1 MSNAQNS
8 ASKETILIVD
18 DIPENLQLLA
28 GMLSEQGYIVRLAPD
43 GQLALQFVQVSP
55 PDLILLD
62 ILMPDMDGYEVCK
75 ELKTSPTTQCI
86 PVIFIS
92 ALHEVFDKV
101 KAFSVGG
108 VDYITKP
115 FEVREVLA
123 RVENQ
128 LRLSRFSKQLLE
140 QNARLSQEI
149 EERKR
154 IEHERKQAQ
163 EALQASEAELR
174 ALFAAIPD
182 PLFVINSVGRV
193 LKLVPLAP
201 EQLYKPADEQIG
213 RTLHEIFEQAQAD
226 IFLSYIQQALSTQQI
241 LNVEYSL
248 TMGGRE
254 IWFAAR
260 ISPISQ
266 DLVIWLARDITDRK
280 RAEEASILEERN
292 RIAREIHDT
301 LAQALTGVIVHMEV
315 AKVVVPEDS
324 KARNHLI
331 QAHNLA
337 RDGLAEARRSVWALR
352 PQVLE
357 QGGISQALESL
368 VHGLTAGTPIKGE
381 CTIEKTRYPL
391 PSHVETNLL
400 RIAQEAFVNALKHA
414 RASAIQV
421 ELTFA
426 SQAVSLCVR
435 DNGQGFNPELLRG
448 KGFGLVGM
456 RERIQSLGG
465 RLTIASQ
472 PGQGTEVIAVVPLG
486 YFQKL
491 LLEDEGCI
499 MSQKQPICILIADDH
514 PIVRA
519 GIAAML
525 EIDPEAN
532 LTVVGQANNGCEAVA
547 LFAQLQPDI
556 ALIDLQMPQMDGVT
570 AIAAIRKKFP
580 TARLIVLTTY
590 DRDEDIYR
598 GLQAGAKAYLL
609 KDTPREELLAC
620 IQAVHVGRSFIPMEV
635 GARLAER
642 MNSPELS
649 KRECEVLQLMTA
661 GMSNLEIGEALTITE
676 GTVKS
681 HINNILSKLNVN
693 DRTQAVII
701 ALKRGIVALP

>member
-43 GQLALQFVQVSP
+43 GQLALQFIQSNP

-75 ELKTSPTTQCI
+75 QLKTSPTTQDI

-101 KAFSVGG
+101 KAFSLGG

-154 IEHERKQAQ
+154 IEHEHKQAQ

-182 PLFVINSVGRV
+182 PFFVINLEGRV
-193 LKLVPLAP
+193 LKVVPLAP
-201 EQLYKPADEQIG
+201 EQLYKPADEQID

-248 TMGGRE
+248 SMGGRE
-254 IWFAAR
+254 TWLAAR

-266 DLVIWLARDITDRK
+266 DLVIWLARDITEQRATALRERK
-280 RAEEASILEERN
+280 QAQEASILAERN
-292 RIAREIHDT
+292 RIARDIHDT
-301 LAQALTGVIVHMEV
+301 LAQALTGVVVHMEA
-315 AKVVVPEDS
+315 AKVVVPEES
-324 KARNHLI
+324 KARTHVI
-331 QAHNLA
+331 QAQNLA

-352 PQVLE
+352 SQVLE
-357 QGGISQALESL
+357 QGGLEQALESL
-368 VHGLTAGTPIKGE
+368 VQGLTAGTAIKGH
-381 CTIEKTRYPL
+381 CNIEGTRYPL
-391 PSHVETNLL
+391 PCDVETNLL

-414 RASAIQV
+414 DANTVQV
-421 ELTFA
+421 ELTFD

-435 DNGQGFNPELLRG
+435 DDGRGFNPELLRG

-465 RLTIASQ
+465 LLTIASQ
-472 PGQGTEVIAVVPLG
+472 PGQGTEVIAVVPLASG
-486 YFQKL
+486 
-491 LLEDEGCI
+491 
-499 MSQKQPICILIADDH
+499 IL
-514 PIVRA
+514 PK
-519 GIAAML
+519 
-525 EIDPEAN
+525 
-532 LTVVGQANNGCEAVA
+532 T
-547 LFAQLQPDI
+547 
-556 ALIDLQMPQMDGVT
+556 
-570 AIAAIRKKFP
+570 
-580 TARLIVLTTY
+580 
-590 DRDEDIYR
+590 
-598 GLQAGAKAYLL
+598 
-609 KDTPREELLAC
+609 
-620 IQAVHVGRSFIPMEV
+620 
-635 GARLAER
+635 
-642 MNSPELS
+642 
-649 KRECEVLQLMTA
+649 TA
-661 GMSNLEIGEALTITE
+661 GGS
-676 GTVKS
+676 
-681 HINNILSKLNVN
+681 
-693 DRTQAVII
+693 Q
-701 ALKRGIVALP
+701 

>member
-8 ASKETILIVD
+8 TSKETILIVD

-43 GQLALQFVQVSP
+43 GQLALQFIQSNP

-75 ELKTSPTTQCI
+75 ELKTSPRTQDI

-101 KAFSVGG
+101 KAFSLGG

-140 QNARLSQEI
+140 QNARLCEEI

-154 IEHERKQAQ
+154 IEHERKRAQ

-174 ALFAAIPD
+174 ALFVAIPD

-193 LKLVPLAP
+193 LKVVPLAP
-201 EQLYKPADEQIG
+201 EQLYKPADDQIG
-213 RTLHEIFEQAQAD
+213 RTLHEIFEQSQAD
-226 IFLSYIQQALSTQQI
+226 TFLNYIQQALSTQQI

-248 TMGGRE
+248 TREGRE
-254 IWFAAR
+254 TWFAAR

-301 LAQALTGVIVHMEV
+301 LAQALTGVIVHMEA
-315 AKVVVPEDS
+315 AKVVVPEES
-324 KARNHLI
+324 KARTHVI
-331 QAHNLA
+331 QAQNLA

-357 QGGISQALESL
+357 QGGLEQALESL
-368 VHGLTAGTPIKGE
+368 VHGLTAGIAIKGQ
-381 CTIEKTRYPL
+381 CTIEETRYPL
-391 PSHVETNLL
+391 PCNVEINLL

-414 RASAIQV
+414 HANAVQV
-421 ELTFA
+421 ELTFG

-435 DNGQGFNPELLRG
+435 DNGRGFNPELQRG
-448 KGFGLVGM
+448 KGFGLIGM

-472 PGQGTEVIAVVPLG
+472 PGQGTEVIAVVSLASG
-486 YFQKL
+486 
-491 LLEDEGCI
+491 
-499 MSQKQPICILIADDH
+499 IL
-514 PIVRA
+514 
-519 GIAAML
+519 
-525 EIDPEAN
+525 PE
-532 LTVVGQANNGCEAVA
+532 T
-547 LFAQLQPDI
+547 
-556 ALIDLQMPQMDGVT
+556 
-570 AIAAIRKKFP
+570 
-580 TARLIVLTTY
+580 
-590 DRDEDIYR
+590 
-598 GLQAGAKAYLL
+598 
-609 KDTPREELLAC
+609 
-620 IQAVHVGRSFIPMEV
+620 
-635 GARLAER
+635 
-642 MNSPELS
+642 
-649 KRECEVLQLMTA
+649 TA
-661 GMSNLEIGEALTITE
+661 GG
-676 GTVKS
+676 
-681 HINNILSKLNVN
+681 
-693 DRTQAVII
+693 
-701 ALKRGIVALP
+701 

>member
-1 MSNAQNS
+1 MSNAQNP

-43 GQLALQFVQVSP
+43 GQLALQFVQSNP

-62 ILMPDMDGYEVCK
+62 LLMPEMDGYEVCK
-75 ELKTSPTTQCI
+75 QLKTSPTTQDI

-92 ALHEVFDKV
+92 ALNEVFDKV
-101 KAFSVGG
+101 KAFSFGG

-140 QNARLSQEI
+140 QNVRLSEEI

-163 EALQASEAELR
+163 EALQASEAELQ

-182 PLFVINSVGRV
+182 PLFVINSLGRV
-193 LKLVPLAP
+193 LKVVPLAP
-201 EQLYKPADEQIG
+201 EQLYKPAEEQIG

-248 TMGGRE
+248 SKGGRE
-254 IWFAAR
+254 TWSAAR

-266 DLVIWLARDITDRK
+266 DLVIWLARDISDRK
-280 RAEEASILEERN
+280 RAEEASILAERN
-292 RIAREIHDT
+292 RIARDIHDT
-301 LAQALTGVIVHMEV
+301 LAQVLTGVVVHMEA

-324 KARNHLI
+324 KARTHVM

-357 QGGISQALESL
+357 QGNLSQALESL
-368 VHGLTAGTPIKGE
+368 VHGLTAGTPIKGQ
-381 CTIEKTRYPL
+381 CTIEETRYPL
-391 PSHVETNLL
+391 PSDVETNLL

-414 RASAIQV
+414 HANAVQV
-421 ELTFA
+421 ELTFG

-435 DNGQGFNPELLRG
+435 DDGRGFNPELLRG

-465 RLTIASQ
+465 QLTIASQ
-472 PGQGTEVIAVVPLG
+472 PGQGTEVIAVVPLAG
-486 YFQKL
+486 
-491 LLEDEGCI
+491 E
-499 MSQKQPICILIADDH
+499 IL
-514 PIVRA
+514 
-519 GIAAML
+519 
-525 EIDPEAN
+525 PE
-532 LTVVGQANNGCEAVA
+532 T
-547 LFAQLQPDI
+547 
-556 ALIDLQMPQMDGVT
+556 
-570 AIAAIRKKFP
+570 
-580 TARLIVLTTY
+580 
-590 DRDEDIYR
+590 
-598 GLQAGAKAYLL
+598 
-609 KDTPREELLAC
+609 
-620 IQAVHVGRSFIPMEV
+620 
-635 GARLAER
+635 
-642 MNSPELS
+642 
-649 KRECEVLQLMTA
+649 TA
-661 GMSNLEIGEALTITE
+661 GEKDAS
-676 GTVKS
+676 
-681 HINNILSKLNVN
+681 
-693 DRTQAVII
+693 
-701 ALKRGIVALP
+701 

>member
-28 GMLSEQGYIVRLAPD
+28 GMLSDRGYIVRLAPD
-43 GQLALQFVQVSP
+43 GQLALQFVQSNP
-55 PDLILLD
+55 PELILLD

-75 ELKTSPTTQCI
+75 QLKTSPTSQEI

-92 ALHEVFDKV
+92 ALNEVFDKV

-115 FEVREVLA
+115 FELLEVLA

-193 LKLVPLAP
+193 LKVVPLAP

-241 LNVEYSL
+241 LNIEYSL

-254 IWFAAR
+254 TWLAAR

-266 DLVIWLARDITDRK
+266 DLVIWLARDITEQRAAALRERK
-280 RAEEASILEERN
+280 QAQEASILAERN
-292 RIAREIHDT
+292 RIARDIHDT
-301 LAQALTGVIVHMEV
+301 LAQALTGVVVHMEA
-315 AKVVVPEDS
+315 AKVVVPEES
-324 KARNHLI
+324 KARTHVI
-331 QAHNLA
+331 QAQNLA

-357 QGGISQALESL
+357 QGDLSQALESL
-368 VHGLTAGTPIKGE
+368 VNGLTAGTPIKGQ
-381 CTIEKTRYPL
+381 CTIEGTRYPL
-391 PSHVETNLL
+391 PCDVEINLL

-414 RASAIQV
+414 HANAVQV
-421 ELTFA
+421 ELTFG
-426 SQAVSLCVR
+426 SQAVRLCVR
-435 DNGQGFNPELLRG
+435 DDGRGFNPELQSE

-472 PGQGTEVIAVVPLG
+472 PGQGTEVIAVVPLA
-486 YFQKL
+486 
-491 LLEDEGCI
+491 
-499 MSQKQPICILIADDH
+499 S
-514 PIVRA
+514 
-519 GIAAML
+519 
-525 EIDPEAN
+525 EIRPK
-532 LTVVGQANNGCEAVA
+532 T
-547 LFAQLQPDI
+547 
-556 ALIDLQMPQMDGVT
+556 
-570 AIAAIRKKFP
+570 
-580 TARLIVLTTY
+580 
-590 DRDEDIYR
+590 
-598 GLQAGAKAYLL
+598 
-609 KDTPREELLAC
+609 
-620 IQAVHVGRSFIPMEV
+620 
-635 GARLAER
+635 
-642 MNSPELS
+642 
-649 KRECEVLQLMTA
+649 TA
-661 GMSNLEIGEALTITE
+661 GG
-676 GTVKS
+676 
-681 HINNILSKLNVN
+681 
-693 DRTQAVII
+693 
-701 ALKRGIVALP
+701 

>member
-28 GMLSEQGYIVRLAPD
+28 GMLSDQGYIVRLAPD
-43 GQLALQFVQVSP
+43 GQLALQFVQSNP

-75 ELKTSPTTQCI
+75 ELKTSPTTQDI

-115 FEVREVLA
+115 FEVQEVLA

-140 QNARLSQEI
+140 QNARLSKEI

-154 IEHERKQAQ
+154 IEHERKRAQ
-163 EALQASEAELR
+163 EALQASESELR

-213 RTLHEIFEQAQAD
+213 RTLHEIFEQPQAG
-226 IFLSYIQQALSTQQI
+226 IFLCYIQQALNTQQI

-266 DLVIWLARDITDRK
+266 DLVIWLARDISDRK

-357 QGGISQALESL
+357 QGSLSQALESL

-381 CTIEKTRYPL
+381 CTIEETQYLL

-414 RASAIQV
+414 HANVVQV
-421 ELTFA
+421 ELTFG
-426 SQAVSLCVR
+426 SQTVSLCVR
-435 DNGQGFNPELLRG
+435 DNGQGFNPERQSR
-448 KGFGLVGM
+448 KGFGLLGM
-456 RERIQSLGG
+456 HERIQSLGG
-465 RLTIASQ
+465 QLTISSQ
-472 PGQGTEVIAVVPLG
+472 PGQGTEVIAIVPL
-486 YFQKL
+486 
-491 LLEDEGCI
+491 
-499 MSQKQPICILIADDH
+499 A
-514 PIVRA
+514 
-519 GIAAML
+519 
-525 EIDPEAN
+525 ID
-532 LTVVGQANNGCEAVA
+532 
-547 LFAQLQPDI
+547 
-556 ALIDLQMPQMDGVT
+556 MPYQT
-570 AIAAIRKKFP
+570 
-580 TARLIVLTTY
+580 
-590 DRDEDIYR
+590 
-598 GLQAGAKAYLL
+598 
-609 KDTPREELLAC
+609 
-620 IQAVHVGRSFIPMEV
+620 
-635 GARLAER
+635 
-642 MNSPELS
+642 
-649 KRECEVLQLMTA
+649 TA
-661 GMSNLEIGEALTITE
+661 GE
-676 GTVKS
+676 
-681 HINNILSKLNVN
+681 
-693 DRTQAVII
+693 
-701 ALKRGIVALP
+701 

>member
-8 ASKETILIVD
+8 TSKETILIVD

-43 GQLALQFVQVSP
+43 GQLALQFIQSNP

-75 ELKTSPTTQCI
+75 QLKTSPTIQDI

-101 KAFSVGG
+101 KAFSLGG

-140 QNARLSQEI
+140 QNARLSKEI
-149 EERKR
+149 EQRKRVEDERKR
-154 IEHERKQAQ
+154 AQ

-193 LKLVPLAP
+193 LKVVPLAP
-201 EQLYKPADEQIG
+201 EQLYKPADDQVG

-241 LNVEYSL
+241 LNIEYSL
-248 TMGGRE
+248 TVGGRE
-254 IWFAAR
+254 TWFAAR

-301 LAQALTGVIVHMEV
+301 LAQALTGVIVHMEA
-315 AKVVVPEDS
+315 AKVVVSEES
-324 KARNHLI
+324 KARTHVI
-331 QAHNLA
+331 QAQNLA

-357 QGGISQALESL
+357 QGSLEQALESL
-368 VHGLTAGTPIKGE
+368 VRGLTAGTPIKGQ
-381 CTIEKTRYPL
+381 CTIEETRYPL
-391 PSHVETNLL
+391 PCNVETNLL

-414 RASAIQV
+414 HANAIQV
-421 ELTFA
+421 ELRFG

-435 DNGQGFNPELLRG
+435 DDGRGFNPELLRG

-465 RLTIASQ
+465 QLTIASQ
-472 PGQGTEVIAVVPLG
+472 PGQGTEVIAVVPLAS
-486 YFQKL
+486 
-491 LLEDEGCI
+491 E
-499 MSQKQPICILIADDH
+499 IL
-514 PIVRA
+514 PK
-519 GIAAML
+519 
-525 EIDPEAN
+525 
-532 LTVVGQANNGCEAVA
+532 T
-547 LFAQLQPDI
+547 
-556 ALIDLQMPQMDGVT
+556 
-570 AIAAIRKKFP
+570 
-580 TARLIVLTTY
+580 TAR
-590 DRDEDIYR
+590 
-598 GLQAGAKAYLL
+598 G
-609 KDTPREELLAC
+609 
-620 IQAVHVGRSFIPMEV
+620 
-635 GARLAER
+635 
-642 MNSPELS
+642 
-649 KRECEVLQLMTA
+649 
-661 GMSNLEIGEALTITE
+661 
-676 GTVKS
+676 
-681 HINNILSKLNVN
+681 
-693 DRTQAVII
+693 
-701 ALKRGIVALP
+701 

>member
-28 GMLSEQGYIVRLAPD
+28 GMLSEQGYIMRLAPD

-75 ELKTSPTTQCI
+75 ELKTSPATQDI

-128 LRLSRFSKQLLE
+128 LRLSQFSKQLLE
-140 QNARLSQEI
+140 QNAQLSKEI

-154 IEHERKQAQ
+154 IEHERKRAQ

-174 ALFAAIPD
+174 ALFAAMPD

-193 LKLVPLAP
+193 LKIVPLAP
-201 EQLYKPADEQIG
+201 EQLYKPADKQIG
-213 RTLHEIFEQAQAD
+213 RTLHEIFEQPQAD
-226 IFLSYIQQALSTQQI
+226 IFLCYIQQALSTQQI

-254 IWFAAR
+254 TWFAAR
-260 ISPISQ
+260 VSPISQ
-266 DLVIWLARDITDRK
+266 ELVIWLARDINDRK

-357 QGGISQALESL
+357 QGSLSQALESL
-368 VHGLTAGTPIKGE
+368 VHGLTTGTQIKGE
-381 CTIEKTRYPL
+381 CTIEETQYPL

-414 RASAIQV
+414 HANVVQV
-421 ELTFA
+421 ELTFG

-435 DNGQGFNPELLRG
+435 DNGQGFNPELQSG
-448 KGFGLVGM
+448 KGFGLLGM
-456 RERIQSLGG
+456 HERIQSLGG
-465 RLTIASQ
+465 QLTITSQ
-472 PGQGTEVIAVVPLG
+472 PGQGTEVIAIVPLAI
-486 YFQKL
+486 
-491 LLEDEGCI
+491 D
-499 MSQKQPICILIADDH
+499 MPSQ
-514 PIVRA
+514 
-519 GIAAML
+519 
-525 EIDPEAN
+525 
-532 LTVVGQANNGCEAVA
+532 T
-547 LFAQLQPDI
+547 
-556 ALIDLQMPQMDGVT
+556 
-570 AIAAIRKKFP
+570 
-580 TARLIVLTTY
+580 
-590 DRDEDIYR
+590 
-598 GLQAGAKAYLL
+598 
-609 KDTPREELLAC
+609 
-620 IQAVHVGRSFIPMEV
+620 
-635 GARLAER
+635 
-642 MNSPELS
+642 
-649 KRECEVLQLMTA
+649 TA
-661 GMSNLEIGEALTITE
+661 GE
-676 GTVKS
+676 
-681 HINNILSKLNVN
+681 
-693 DRTQAVII
+693 
-701 ALKRGIVALP
+701 

>member
-43 GQLALQFVQVSP
+43 GQLALQFVQSNP

-75 ELKTSPTTQCI
+75 ELKTSPTTQDI

-101 KAFSVGG
+101 KAFSLGG

-140 QNARLSQEI
+140 QNARLCEEI

-154 IEHERKQAQ
+154 IEHERKRAQ

-182 PLFVINSVGRV
+182 PLFVINSLGRV
-193 LKLVPLAP
+193 LKVVPLAP

-248 TMGGRE
+248 IKGGRE
-254 IWFAAR
+254 TWSAAR

-266 DLVIWLARDITDRK
+266 DLVIWLARDISDRK

-357 QGGISQALESL
+357 QGDLEQALESL
-368 VHGLTAGTPIKGE
+368 VHGLTAGTAIKGQ
-381 CTIEKTRYPL
+381 CTIEGTRYPL

-414 RASAIQV
+414 HANAVQV
-421 ELTFA
+421 ELTFR

-435 DNGQGFNPELLRG
+435 DDGRGFQPELLRG

-465 RLTIASQ
+465 QLTIASQ
-472 PGQGTEVIAVVPLG
+472 PGQGTEVIAVVPLA
-486 YFQKL
+486 
-491 LLEDEGCI
+491 
-499 MSQKQPICILIADDH
+499 S
-514 PIVRA
+514 
-519 GIAAML
+519 GI
-525 EIDPEAN
+525 PS
-532 LTVVGQANNGCEAVA
+532 
-547 LFAQLQPDI
+547 
-556 ALIDLQMPQMDGVT
+556 
-570 AIAAIRKKFP
+570 K
-580 TARLIVLTTY
+580 TT
-590 DRDEDIYR
+590 
-598 GLQAGAKAYLL
+598 
-609 KDTPREELLAC
+609 
-620 IQAVHVGRSFIPMEV
+620 
-635 GARLAER
+635 
-642 MNSPELS
+642 
-649 KRECEVLQLMTA
+649 
-661 GMSNLEIGEALTITE
+661 
-676 GTVKS
+676 
-681 HINNILSKLNVN
+681 
-693 DRTQAVII
+693 
-701 ALKRGIVALP
+701 

>member
-8 ASKETILIVD
+8 GSKETILIVD

-43 GQLALQFVQVSP
+43 GQLALQFVQSNP

-75 ELKTSPTTQCI
+75 ELKTSPTTQDI

-128 LRLSRFSKQLLE
+128 LRLSQFSKQLLE
-140 QNARLSQEI
+140 QNVRLSEEI

-154 IEHERKQAQ
+154 IEHERKRAQ

-193 LKLVPLAP
+193 LKVVPLAL
-201 EQLYKPADEQIG
+201 EQLYKPADDQIG

-254 IWFAAR
+254 TWFATR

-266 DLVIWLARDITDRK
+266 DSVIWLARDISEQRAAALRERK

-352 PQVLE
+352 PQMLE
-357 QGGISQALESL
+357 QGSLSQALESL

-381 CTIEKTRYPL
+381 CTIEETQYPL

-414 RASAIQV
+414 HANVVQV
-421 ELTFA
+421 ELTFG

-448 KGFGLVGM
+448 QGFGLVGM

-472 PGQGTEVIAVVPLG
+472 PGQGTEVIAVIPLASG
-486 YFQKL
+486 
-491 LLEDEGCI
+491 
-499 MSQKQPICILIADDH
+499 IL
-514 PIVRA
+514 
-519 GIAAML
+519 
-525 EIDPEAN
+525 PE
-532 LTVVGQANNGCEAVA
+532 T
-547 LFAQLQPDI
+547 
-556 ALIDLQMPQMDGVT
+556 
-570 AIAAIRKKFP
+570 
-580 TARLIVLTTY
+580 
-590 DRDEDIYR
+590 
-598 GLQAGAKAYLL
+598 
-609 KDTPREELLAC
+609 
-620 IQAVHVGRSFIPMEV
+620 
-635 GARLAER
+635 
-642 MNSPELS
+642 
-649 KRECEVLQLMTA
+649 TA
-661 GMSNLEIGEALTITE
+661 GG
-676 GTVKS
+676 
-681 HINNILSKLNVN
+681 
-693 DRTQAVII
+693 
-701 ALKRGIVALP
+701 

>member
-43 GQLALQFVQVSP
+43 GQLALQFVQSNP
-55 PDLILLD
+55 PNLILLD

-75 ELKTSPTTQCI
+75 ELKTSPTTQDI

-128 LRLSRFSKQLLE
+128 LRLTRFSKQLLE
-140 QNARLSQEI
+140 QNVRLSKEI

-154 IEHERKQAQ
+154 IEHGRKRAQ
-163 EALQASEAELR
+163 EALQTSEAELQ
-174 ALFAAIPD
+174 ALFATIPD

-193 LKLVPLAP
+193 LKVVPLAP

-213 RTLHEIFEQAQAD
+213 RTLHEIFEQPQAG
-226 IFLSYIQQALSTQQI
+226 IFLCYIQQALSTQQI

-266 DLVIWLARDITDRK
+266 DLVIWLARDISDRK

-381 CTIEKTRYPL
+381 CTIEETQYLL

-414 RASAIQV
+414 HANVVQV
-421 ELTFA
+421 ELTFG

-435 DNGQGFNPELLRG
+435 DNGQGFNPELQSG
-448 KGFGLVGM
+448 KGFGLLGM
-456 RERIQSLGG
+456 HERIQSLGG
-465 RLTIASQ
+465 QLTIASQ
-472 PGQGTEVIAVVPLG
+472 PGQGTEVIAIVPLAI
-486 YFQKL
+486 
-491 LLEDEGCI
+491 D
-499 MSQKQPICILIADDH
+499 MPSQ
-514 PIVRA
+514 
-519 GIAAML
+519 
-525 EIDPEAN
+525 
-532 LTVVGQANNGCEAVA
+532 
-547 LFAQLQPDI
+547 
-556 ALIDLQMPQMDGVT
+556 
-570 AIAAIRKKFP
+570 
-580 TARLIVLTTY
+580 TT
-590 DRDEDIYR
+590 E
-598 GLQAGAKAYLL
+598 
-609 KDTPREELLAC
+609 
-620 IQAVHVGRSFIPMEV
+620 
-635 GARLAER
+635 
-642 MNSPELS
+642 
-649 KRECEVLQLMTA
+649 
-661 GMSNLEIGEALTITE
+661 
-676 GTVKS
+676 
-681 HINNILSKLNVN
+681 
-693 DRTQAVII
+693 
-701 ALKRGIVALP
+701 

>member
-1 MSNAQNS
+1 MSNAQN

-28 GMLSEQGYIVRLAPD
+28 GMLSKQGYIVRLAPD
-43 GQLALQFVQVSP
+43 GQLALQFIQSNP

-75 ELKTSPTTQCI
+75 QLKTSPTTQGI

-101 KAFSVGG
+101 KAFSSGG

-140 QNARLSQEI
+140 QNARLSKEI

-154 IEHERKQAQ
+154 LEHERKRAQ

-193 LKLVPLAP
+193 LKVVPLAS
-201 EQLYKPADEQIG
+201 EQLYKPADDQIG
-213 RTLHEIFEQAQAD
+213 RTLHEIFEPAQAD
-226 IFLSYIQQALSTQQI
+226 IFLNYIQQALSTQQI

-254 IWFAAR
+254 TWFATR

-266 DLVIWLARDITDRK
+266 DSVIWLARDISEQRAAALRERK
-280 RAEEASILEERN
+280 QAEEASILAERN
-292 RIAREIHDT
+292 RIARDIHDT
-301 LAQALTGVIVHMEV
+301 LAQTLTGVVVHMEA
-315 AKVVVPEDS
+315 AKVVVPEES
-324 KARNHLI
+324 KARTHVI
-331 QAHNLA
+331 QAQNLA

-357 QGGISQALESL
+357 QGSLSQALESL
-368 VHGLTAGTPIKGE
+368 VHGLTAGTPIKGQ
-381 CTIEKTRYPL
+381 CTIEETRYPL
-391 PSHVETNLL
+391 PSDVETNLL

-414 RASAIQV
+414 YANAVQV
-421 ELTFA
+421 ELTFG

-435 DNGQGFNPELLRG
+435 DNGQGFNPKLPSG

-465 RLTIASQ
+465 QLIIASQ
-472 PGQGTEVIAVVPLG
+472 PGQGT
-486 YFQKL
+486 Q
-491 LLEDEGCI
+491 
-499 MSQKQPICILIADDH
+499 
-514 PIVRA
+514 
-519 GIAAML
+519 
-525 EIDPEAN
+525 
-532 LTVVGQANNGCEAVA
+532 
-547 LFAQLQPDI
+547 
-556 ALIDLQMPQMDGVT
+556 VT
-570 AIAAIRKKFP
+570 AIVPLVIDMPSK
-580 TARLIVLTTY
+580 TTTG
-590 DRDEDIYR
+590 E
-598 GLQAGAKAYLL
+598 
-609 KDTPREELLAC
+609 KDA
-620 IQAVHVGRSFIPMEV
+620 S
-635 GARLAER
+635 
-642 MNSPELS
+642 
-649 KRECEVLQLMTA
+649 
-661 GMSNLEIGEALTITE
+661 
-676 GTVKS
+676 
-681 HINNILSKLNVN
+681 
-693 DRTQAVII
+693 
-701 ALKRGIVALP
+701 

>member
-28 GMLSEQGYIVRLAPD
+28 GMLSEHGYIVRLAPD
-43 GQLALQFVQVSP
+43 GQLALQFVQSNP

-62 ILMPDMDGYEVCK
+62 ILMPDMDGYGVCK
-75 ELKTSPTTQCI
+75 ELKTSLTTQDI

-128 LRLSRFSKQLLE
+128 LRLRRFSKQLLE

-154 IEHERKQAQ
+154 IERERKRAQ
-163 EALQASEAELR
+163 EALQASEAELQ

-193 LKLVPLAP
+193 LKVVPFAS

-226 IFLSYIQQALSTQQI
+226 IFLRYIQQALSTQQI

-248 TMGGRE
+248 SMGGRE
-254 IWFAAR
+254 TWLAAR

-266 DLVIWLARDITDRK
+266 DLVIWLARDITEQRAAALRERK
-280 RAEEASILEERN
+280 QAEEASILAERN
-292 RIAREIHDT
+292 RIARDIHDT
-301 LAQALTGVIVHMEV
+301 LAQALTGVVVHMEA
-315 AKVVVPEDS
+315 AKVVVPEES
-324 KARNHLI
+324 KARTHVI
-331 QAHNLA
+331 QAQNLA

-352 PQVLE
+352 SQVLE
-357 QGGISQALESL
+357 QGSLSQALESL
-368 VHGLTAGTPIKGE
+368 VHGLTAGTAIKGQ
-381 CTIEKTRYPL
+381 CTIEQTCYPL

-414 RASAIQV
+414 QANAVRV
-421 ELTFA
+421 ELTFG

-435 DNGQGFNPELLRG
+435 DDGRGFNPELQSG

-465 RLTIASQ
+465 QLTIASQ
-472 PGQGTEVIAVVPLG
+472 LGQGTEVIAVVPLASVIPP
-486 YFQKL
+486 K
-491 LLEDEGCI
+491 
-499 MSQKQPICILIADDH
+499 
-514 PIVRA
+514 
-519 GIAAML
+519 
-525 EIDPEAN
+525 
-532 LTVVGQANNGCEAVA
+532 
-547 LFAQLQPDI
+547 
-556 ALIDLQMPQMDGVT
+556 
-570 AIAAIRKKFP
+570 
-580 TARLIVLTTY
+580 TT
-590 DRDEDIYR
+590 
-598 GLQAGAKAYLL
+598 
-609 KDTPREELLAC
+609 
-620 IQAVHVGRSFIPMEV
+620 
-635 GARLAER
+635 
-642 MNSPELS
+642 
-649 KRECEVLQLMTA
+649 
-661 GMSNLEIGEALTITE
+661 
-676 GTVKS
+676 
-681 HINNILSKLNVN
+681 
-693 DRTQAVII
+693 
-701 ALKRGIVALP
+701 

>member
-1 MSNAQNS
+1 MSNVQNS

-43 GQLALQFVQVSP
+43 GQLALQFVQSNP

-62 ILMPDMDGYEVCK
+62 ILMPDMDGYEVCNQ
-75 ELKTSPTTQCI
+75 LKRSPTTQDI
-86 PVIFIS
+86 PVIFVS

-140 QNARLSQEI
+140 QNARLSKEI

-154 IEHERKQAQ
+154 IEHERKRAQ

-213 RTLHEIFEQAQAD
+213 RTLHEIFEQGQAD

-248 TMGGRE
+248 TRGGRE
-254 IWFAAR
+254 TWLAAR

-266 DLVIWLARDITDRK
+266 DLVIWLARDISDRK
-280 RAEEASILEERN
+280 QAEEASILAERN
-292 RIAREIHDT
+292 RIARDIHDT
-301 LAQALTGVIVHMEV
+301 LAQVLTGVVVHMEA
-315 AKVVVPEDS
+315 AKVVVPEES
-324 KARNHLI
+324 KARTHII
-331 QAHNLA
+331 QAHSLA

-357 QGGISQALESL
+357 QGNLSQALESL
-368 VHGLTAGTPIKGE
+368 VHGLTAGTAIKGQ
-381 CTIEKTRYPL
+381 CTIEETRYPL
-391 PSHVETNLL
+391 PSDVETNLL

-414 RASAIQV
+414 QAKAVQV
-421 ELTFA
+421 ELTFG

-435 DNGQGFNPELLRG
+435 DDGRGFNPELQRG

-465 RLTIASQ
+465 WLTIASQ
-472 PGQGTEVIAVVPLG
+472 PGQGTEVIAVVPLASG
-486 YFQKL
+486 
-491 LLEDEGCI
+491 
-499 MSQKQPICILIADDH
+499 IL
-514 PIVRA
+514 PK
-519 GIAAML
+519 
-525 EIDPEAN
+525 
-532 LTVVGQANNGCEAVA
+532 T
-547 LFAQLQPDI
+547 
-556 ALIDLQMPQMDGVT
+556 
-570 AIAAIRKKFP
+570 
-580 TARLIVLTTY
+580 
-590 DRDEDIYR
+590 
-598 GLQAGAKAYLL
+598 
-609 KDTPREELLAC
+609 
-620 IQAVHVGRSFIPMEV
+620 
-635 GARLAER
+635 
-642 MNSPELS
+642 
-649 KRECEVLQLMTA
+649 TA
-661 GMSNLEIGEALTITE
+661 GG
-676 GTVKS
+676 
-681 HINNILSKLNVN
+681 
-693 DRTQAVII
+693 
-701 ALKRGIVALP
+701 

>member
-1 MSNAQNS
+1 MSNAQNP

-43 GQLALQFVQVSP
+43 GQLALQFVQSNP

-75 ELKTSPTTQCI
+75 QLKTSPTTQDI

-115 FEVREVLA
+115 CEVQEVLA

-140 QNARLSQEI
+140 QNARLCEEI

-154 IEHERKQAQ
+154 IEHERKRAQ

-182 PLFVINSVGRV
+182 PLFVINSLGRV
-193 LKLVPLAP
+193 LKVVPLAP
-201 EQLYKPADEQIG
+201 EQLYKPAEEQIG

-248 TMGGRE
+248 SKGGRE
-254 IWFAAR
+254 TWSAAR

-266 DLVIWLARDITDRK
+266 DLVIWLARDISDRK
-280 RAEEASILEERN
+280 RAEEASILAERN
-292 RIAREIHDT
+292 RIARDIHDT
-301 LAQALTGVIVHMEV
+301 LAQVLTGVVVHMEA
-315 AKVVVPEDS
+315 AKVVVPEES
-324 KARNHLI
+324 KARTHVM

-357 QGGISQALESL
+357 QGNLSQALESL
-368 VHGLTAGTPIKGE
+368 VHGLTAGTPIKGQ
-381 CTIEKTRYPL
+381 CTIEETRYPL
-391 PSHVETNLL
+391 PSDVEINLL

-414 RASAIQV
+414 HANAVQV
-421 ELTFA
+421 ELTFG

-435 DNGQGFNPELLRG
+435 DDGRGFNPELLRG

-465 RLTIASQ
+465 QLTIASQ
-472 PGQGTEVIAVVPLG
+472 PGQGTEVIAVVPLAG
-486 YFQKL
+486 
-491 LLEDEGCI
+491 E
-499 MSQKQPICILIADDH
+499 IL
-514 PIVRA
+514 
-519 GIAAML
+519 
-525 EIDPEAN
+525 PE
-532 LTVVGQANNGCEAVA
+532 T
-547 LFAQLQPDI
+547 
-556 ALIDLQMPQMDGVT
+556 
-570 AIAAIRKKFP
+570 
-580 TARLIVLTTY
+580 
-590 DRDEDIYR
+590 
-598 GLQAGAKAYLL
+598 
-609 KDTPREELLAC
+609 
-620 IQAVHVGRSFIPMEV
+620 
-635 GARLAER
+635 
-642 MNSPELS
+642 
-649 KRECEVLQLMTA
+649 TA
-661 GMSNLEIGEALTITE
+661 GEKDAS
-676 GTVKS
+676 
-681 HINNILSKLNVN
+681 
-693 DRTQAVII
+693 
-701 ALKRGIVALP
+701 

>member
-8 ASKETILIVD
+8 VSKETILIVD

-75 ELKTSPTTQCI
+75 ELKMSPTTQDI

-154 IEHERKQAQ
+154 IEHERKRAQ
-163 EALQASEAELR
+163 EALQASESELR

-193 LKLVPLAP
+193 LKVVPLAP

-213 RTLHEIFEQAQAD
+213 RTLHEIFEQPQAG
-226 IFLSYIQQALSTQQI
+226 IFLCYIQQALNTQQI

-266 DLVIWLARDITDRK
+266 DLVIWLARDISDRK

-331 QAHNLA
+331 QAHDLA
-337 RDGLAEARRSVWALR
+337 RDGLAEARRSVRALR

-357 QGGISQALESL
+357 QGSLSQALESL
-368 VHGLTAGTPIKGE
+368 VHGLTAGTPIKGK
-381 CTIEKTRYPL
+381 CTIEETQYPL

-414 RASAIQV
+414 HANVVQV
-421 ELTFA
+421 ELTFG

-435 DNGQGFNPELLRG
+435 DDGRGFNPEVPSG
-448 KGFGLVGM
+448 KGFGLLGM
-456 RERIQSLGG
+456 HERIQNLGG
-465 RLTIASQ
+465 QLTIASQ
-472 PGQGTEVIAVVPLG
+472 PGQGTEVIAVVPLANG
-486 YFQKL
+486 
-491 LLEDEGCI
+491 
-499 MSQKQPICILIADDH
+499 IL
-514 PIVRA
+514 PK
-519 GIAAML
+519 
-525 EIDPEAN
+525 
-532 LTVVGQANNGCEAVA
+532 T
-547 LFAQLQPDI
+547 
-556 ALIDLQMPQMDGVT
+556 
-570 AIAAIRKKFP
+570 
-580 TARLIVLTTY
+580 
-590 DRDEDIYR
+590 
-598 GLQAGAKAYLL
+598 
-609 KDTPREELLAC
+609 
-620 IQAVHVGRSFIPMEV
+620 
-635 GARLAER
+635 
-642 MNSPELS
+642 
-649 KRECEVLQLMTA
+649 TA
-661 GMSNLEIGEALTITE
+661 GE
-676 GTVKS
+676 
-681 HINNILSKLNVN
+681 
-693 DRTQAVII
+693 
-701 ALKRGIVALP
+701 

>member
-43 GQLALQFVQVSP
+43 GQLALQFIQSNA

-75 ELKTSPTTQCI
+75 ELKTSPTTQDI

-101 KAFSVGG
+101 KAFSAGG

-140 QNARLSQEI
+140 QNAQLNKEI

-154 IEHERKQAQ
+154 IEHERKRAQ

-174 ALFAAIPD
+174 AIFAAIPD

-193 LKLVPLAP
+193 LKVVPLAP

-213 RTLHEIFEQAQAD
+213 RTLHEIFEQPQAD
-226 IFLSYIQQALSTQQI
+226 IFLCYIQQALSTQQI

-266 DLVIWLARDITDRK
+266 DVVIWLARDISDRK

-357 QGGISQALESL
+357 QGGLFYALESL
-368 VHGLTAGTPIKGE
+368 VNGLTAGTPIE
-381 CTIEKTRYPL
+381 AQCTIKETQYPL
-391 PSHVETNLL
+391 PPDVETHLL
-400 RIAQEAFVNALKHA
+400 RIAQEALINALKHA
-414 RASAIQV
+414 RANAIQV
-421 ELTFA
+421 ELTFC
-426 SQAVSLCVR
+426 SQAISLCVR
-435 DNGQGFNPELLRG
+435 DNGQGFNPKMQSG
-448 KGFGLVGM
+448 KGFGLVGIH
-456 RERIQSLGG
+456 ERIQSLGG
-465 RLTIASQ
+465 HLTIASQ
-472 PGQGTEVIAVVPLG
+472 PGQGT
-486 YFQKL
+486 Q
-491 LLEDEGCI
+491 
-499 MSQKQPICILIADDH
+499 
-514 PIVRA
+514 
-519 GIAAML
+519 
-525 EIDPEAN
+525 
-532 LTVVGQANNGCEAVA
+532 
-547 LFAQLQPDI
+547 
-556 ALIDLQMPQMDGVT
+556 VT
-570 AIAAIRKKFP
+570 AIVPLAIAVPSQTTVEKKMHHEP
-580 TARLIVLTTY
+580 ETT
-590 DRDEDIYR
+590 D
-598 GLQAGAKAYLL
+598 
-609 KDTPREELLAC
+609 
-620 IQAVHVGRSFIPMEV
+620 
-635 GARLAER
+635 
-642 MNSPELS
+642 
-649 KRECEVLQLMTA
+649 
-661 GMSNLEIGEALTITE
+661 
-676 GTVKS
+676 S
-681 HINNILSKLNVN
+681 HL
-693 DRTQAVII
+693 DCR
-701 ALKRGIVALP
+701 

>member
-1 MSNAQNS
+1 MSNARYS

-43 GQLALQFVQVSP
+43 GQLALQFVQSNP

-75 ELKTSPTTQCI
+75 ELKTSPTTQDI

-140 QNARLSQEI
+140 QNVRLSKEI

-154 IEHERKQAQ
+154 IQHERKRAQ

-193 LKLVPLAP
+193 LKVVPFAS
-201 EQLYKPADEQIG
+201 EQLYKPAEDQIG

-226 IFLSYIQQALSTQQI
+226 IFLCYIQQALSTQQI

-248 TMGGRE
+248 TRGGRE
-254 IWFAAR
+254 TWLAAR

-266 DLVIWLARDITDRK
+266 DLVIWLARDISDRK

-337 RDGLAEARRSVWALR
+337 RDGLAEARRSVRALR

-357 QGGISQALESL
+357 QGDLLYALESL
-368 VHGLTAGTPIKGE
+368 VNGLTAGTPIE
-381 CTIEKTRYPL
+381 TQCTIRETQYPL
-391 PSHVETNLL
+391 PPDVETHLL
-400 RIAQEAFVNALKHA
+400 RIAQEALINALKHA

-421 ELTFA
+421 ELTFG
-426 SQAVSLCVR
+426 SQAISLCVR
-435 DNGQGFNPELLRG
+435 DNGQGFNPKVQSG
-448 KGFGLVGM
+448 KGFGLVGI

-465 RLTIASQ
+465 QLIIASQ
-472 PGQGTEVIAVVPLG
+472 PGQGT
-486 YFQKL
+486 Q
-491 LLEDEGCI
+491 
-499 MSQKQPICILIADDH
+499 
-514 PIVRA
+514 
-519 GIAAML
+519 
-525 EIDPEAN
+525 
-532 LTVVGQANNGCEAVA
+532 
-547 LFAQLQPDI
+547 
-556 ALIDLQMPQMDGVT
+556 VT
-570 AIAAIRKKFP
+570 AIVPLAINMP
-580 TARLIVLTTY
+580 SQT
-590 DRDEDIYR
+590 
-598 GLQAGAKAYLL
+598 
-609 KDTPREELLAC
+609 
-620 IQAVHVGRSFIPMEV
+620 
-635 GARLAER
+635 
-642 MNSPELS
+642 
-649 KRECEVLQLMTA
+649 TA
-661 GMSNLEIGEALTITE
+661 GEKDASWEA
-676 GTVKS
+676 
-681 HINNILSKLNVN
+681 
-693 DRTQAVII
+693 
-701 ALKRGIVALP
+701 

>member
-1 MSNAQNS
+1 MSNVQNF

-43 GQLALQFVQVSP
+43 GQLALQFVQSNP

-75 ELKTSPTTQCI
+75 ELKMSPKTQYI

-101 KAFSVGG
+101 KAFSMGG

-123 RVENQ
+123 RVENL

-140 QNARLSQEI
+140 QNARLSKEI

-154 IEHERKQAQ
+154 IEHERKRAQ
-163 EALQASEAELR
+163 EALQASESELR

-226 IFLSYIQQALSTQQI
+226 IFLCYIQQALSTQQI

-266 DLVIWLARDITDRK
+266 DLVIWLARDISDRK
-280 RAEEASILEERN
+280 RAEEASVLEERN

-357 QGGISQALESL
+357 QGGLSQALESL
-368 VHGLTAGTPIKGE
+368 VHGLTAGTAIKGQ
-381 CTIEKTRYPL
+381 CTIEETRYPL
-391 PSHVETNLL
+391 PSDVETNLL

-414 RASAIQV
+414 HANAVQV
-421 ELTFA
+421 ELTFG

-435 DNGQGFNPELLRG
+435 DDGRGFNPELPRG

-465 RLTIASQ
+465 QLTLASQ
-472 PGQGTEVIAVVPLG
+472 PGQGTEVIAIVPLASG
-486 YFQKL
+486 
-491 LLEDEGCI
+491 
-499 MSQKQPICILIADDH
+499 IL
-514 PIVRA
+514 PK
-519 GIAAML
+519 
-525 EIDPEAN
+525 
-532 LTVVGQANNGCEAVA
+532 T
-547 LFAQLQPDI
+547 
-556 ALIDLQMPQMDGVT
+556 
-570 AIAAIRKKFP
+570 
-580 TARLIVLTTY
+580 
-590 DRDEDIYR
+590 
-598 GLQAGAKAYLL
+598 
-609 KDTPREELLAC
+609 
-620 IQAVHVGRSFIPMEV
+620 
-635 GARLAER
+635 
-642 MNSPELS
+642 
-649 KRECEVLQLMTA
+649 TA
-661 GMSNLEIGEALTITE
+661 GG
-676 GTVKS
+676 
-681 HINNILSKLNVN
+681 
-693 DRTQAVII
+693 
-701 ALKRGIVALP
+701 